1 MRTPVDTLTSGTRP
15 LTCLLFP
22 GTIHMSTRFYMDPEL
37 FQETDALD
45 DLLDSPEWDDV
56 EYDDYAFG
64 TMLDSS
70 NDF

>member
-1 MRTPVDTLTSGTRP
+1 
-15 LTCLLFP
+15 
-22 GTIHMSTRFYMDPEL
+22 MDPEL
-37 FQETDALD
+37 YQETDALD